1 MDINTLFPAEE
12 WKYTLPEDSRV
23 FVEVPGVMR
32 WHKKPMQSSPDDGR
46 RYYFLSVEM
55 VGYSLGSKKVNLLQP
70 GNEGMTHF
78 SYMAC
83 EKRLVI
89 RDSQTEAVIVFPCEN
104 IQTATLLVQLFLLP
118 HVRELMPAYKPQEVV
133 EMCEL

>member
-1 MDINTLFPAEE
+1 MDINALFPAEE
-12 WKYTLPEDSRV
+12 WKYTLPEDGRV

-46 RYYFLSVEM
+46 RYYFLTVDM
-55 VGYSLGSKKVNLLQP
+55 VSPDKSNYLQP
-70 GNEGMTHF
+70 GKHGMTHF

-83 EKRLVI
+83 EERLVI
-89 RDSQTEAVIVFPCEN
+89 RDANTDNVIVFPCSN
-104 IQTATLLVQLFLLP
+104 IQTATLIVQLFLVP
-118 HVRELMPAYKPQEVV
+118 HVRELMPAYRPQEVV